1 MIRPHPMF
9 TFQRTALALAACAAM
24 LPAQAQSPAET
35 TISGGIGVFS
45 GKGAER
51 ALFNQYSG
59 VQKDSNLAAW
69 LDIDYS
75 LRQDETGNW
84 VDFQGYDLLGDTRE
98 LNLVWKK
105 AGEWKL
111 TAEYGGLVRNDLN
124 QVNTGLAN
132 LGSTTPVVTALPG
145 GAGTG
150 ANVDLQTKR
159 TKLGVGYTKII
170 SPRMQL
176 AVDLKT
182 EKKEG
187 SRLFGIGFNCA
198 TALDPTCGGTTLTNV
213 GWASLMLPEPID
225 ANHSQIEARLSY
237 ALEKLRFSVGYYG
250 SFYRNANTS
259 LNPSVTGDLYN
270 PVGTLLLPPT
280 AGLLTYLN
288 QPVSLSPDNQAHQL
302 DLSGNYD
309 FTDKTRGTFKLAYS
323 TASQDDGFSSPSRTG
338 LTSLGGQIDTKLAQF
353 GLTSRPLPKLS
364 LLANVR
370 YQDKDDKTPIAYYNL
385 QSVNPDTLAYTNRSL
400 SNRKTSGKMQ
410 ASWQFNPDYRGTAG
424 VDFEAIDRGE
434 FTATSAIAGTSALR
448 QNTNETSL
456 RAELRRRMSE
466 DMSGAISLSSSERDG
481 SGWLKDNAGL
491 GVTEV
496 SVSDPAL
503 ATAIFMPTLADRQRD
518 KVKLQADWTPN
529 KDLSLQFSAEA
540 GTDKYKTPSVY
551 GLQDTRM
558 NQFNL
563 DWAYALSSKWS
574 LTGYL
579 SQGLQTFNQSRNA
592 GYVMSF
598 ENTSTS
604 LGLGFTGKPM
614 SQLQVGGNLS
624 YVDDTSKYA
633 QGLDGAADAYTVAS
647 LAASGGLPDIN
658 FRQTALKLFGVYAL
672 DKKSAIRVDL
682 MHQKSTYNDWAW
694 SYNGVPYQY
703 SDGTTVTQNTD
714 QSVSFI
720 GITYIY
726 QLK

>member
-1 MIRPHPMF
+1 MF
-9 TFQRTALALAACAAM
+9 TFKRTALALAACAA
-24 LPAQAQSPAET
+24 LFPAHAQSPVET
-35 TISGGIGVFS
+35 TISAGLGFFS
-45 GKGAER
+45 GKGADR
-51 ALFNQYSG
+51 ALFNQYRG
-59 VQKDSNLAAW
+59 ADKDSSVAAM

-75 LRQDETGNW
+75 LRQDESGDW
-84 VDFQGYDLLGDTRE
+84 VDFQGYDLLYDTRE

-105 AGEWKL
+105 PGEWKL

-124 QVNTGLAN
+124 QVNTGLLN
-132 LGSTTPVVTALPG
+132 YGSATPQVVTLPP
-145 GAGTG
+145 GTG

-159 TKLGVGYTKII
+159 TKLGVGYTKIL

-187 SRLFGIGFNCA
+187 NRLFGMGFNCA
-198 TALDPTCGGTTLTNV
+198 TALDPACLGSTATSI

-259 LNPSVTGDLYN
+259 LNPSVAGSLYD
-270 PVGTLLLPPT
+270 PVGTLLPST
-280 AGLLTYLN
+280 ASLLGYLN
-288 QPVSLSPDNQAHQL
+288 QAVALSPDNQAHQL

-309 FTDKTRGTFKLAYS
+309 FTDKTRGTFKLAYGK
-323 TASQDDGFSSPSRTG
+323 ASQDDGFSSPSRTG
-338 LTSLGGQIDTKLAQF
+338 RTSLDAQVDTKLAQF
-353 GLTSRPLPKLS
+353 GITSRPMPKLS

-370 YQDKDDKTPIAYYNL
+370 YQDKDDQTPIAYYNL
-385 QSVNPDTLAYTNRSL
+385 DSVGGALVYTNRSL
-400 SNRKTSGKMQ
+400 SNRKTGGKLQ
-410 ASWQFNPDYRGTAG
+410 ANWQFNPDYRGTVGA
-424 VDFEAIDRGE
+424 DHEAIDRGE

-448 QNTNETSL
+448 QKTNETTV

-466 DMSGAISLSSSERDG
+466 NMSGAISLSSSERNG

-496 SVSDPAL
+496 SANDPTL

-529 KDLSLQFSAEA
+529 KDLSLQFSAEH

-551 GLQDTRM
+551 GLHDTRM
-558 NQFNL
+558 NQLNV
-563 DWAYALSSKWS
+563 DWAYTISSKWE
-574 LTGYL
+574 LNGYL
-579 SQGLQTFNQSRNA
+579 SKGLQSFNQTRNA

-598 ENTSTS
+598 DNTSTS

-614 SQLQVGGNLS
+614 SQLQVGGNLT

-633 QGLDGAADAYTVAS
+633 QGLDSTATPYTVAS
-647 LAASGGLPDIN
+647 LAASGGLPDIT
-658 FRQTALKLFGVYAL
+658 FRQLALKLFGTYAL
-672 DKKSAIRVDL
+672 DKKSAVRLDL
-682 MHQKSTYNDWAW
+682 VHQKSTYNDWAW
-694 SYNGVPYQY
+694 SYNGVPYRY
-703 SDGTTVTQNTD
+703 SDGTTVTQKAD

-720 GITYIY
+720 GVTYVY
-726 QLK
+726 QMK